1 MIPIDAPNT
10 NSAFFILQENVYT
23 LMRMFTLSPY
33 NLQTRSESIHIYRP
47 GFADIFYLKDS
58 GFIDKSGIRFS
69 KKP

>member
-10 NSAFFILQENVYT
+10 NSTFF

-33 NLQTRSESIHIYRP
+33 NLQTESESIHIYRP
-47 GFADIFYLKDS
+47 GFADILYLKDS
-58 GFIDKSGIRFS
+58 GFIDKADIRFS